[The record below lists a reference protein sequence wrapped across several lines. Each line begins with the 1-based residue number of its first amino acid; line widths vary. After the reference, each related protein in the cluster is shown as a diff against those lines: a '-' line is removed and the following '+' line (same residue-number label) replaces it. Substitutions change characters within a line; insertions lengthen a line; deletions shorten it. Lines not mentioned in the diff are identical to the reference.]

1 MVARTIKSIQPK
13 SSIIVSNAMKIKNA
27 AVRKKAIF
35 GLFLSKKYSN
45 NKNAADKSDNV
56 AINHL

>member
-1 MVARTIKSIQPK
+1 VARTIKSIQPK

-45 NKNAADKSDNV
+45 NKNVADKNADI
-56 AINHL
+56 ARNHL

>member
-1 MVARTIKSIQPK
+1 MARTIKSIQPK
-13 SSIIVSNAMKIKNA
+13 SSMIVSKAIKIKKA
-27 AVRKKAIF
+27 DVRKKAMV
-35 GLFLSKKYSN
+35 GLFLSKKNNN